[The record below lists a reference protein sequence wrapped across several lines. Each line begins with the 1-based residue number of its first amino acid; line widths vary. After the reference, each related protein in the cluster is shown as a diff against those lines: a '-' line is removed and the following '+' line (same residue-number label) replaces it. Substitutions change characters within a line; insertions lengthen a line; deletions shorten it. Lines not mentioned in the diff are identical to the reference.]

1 MRQEERRAR
10 TLAAVMNAARAAF
23 ARTGYAETSL
33 DAIAAEAHVS
43 KGAVYTYYPA
53 KLDLFLA
60 VTDSVLEEATRRVE
74 RVGLGVALGEP
85 PQTAAQR
92 YLGEDGDSTHV
103 ALVTE
108 VWRMAAAEEA
118 VREKLETFRRER
130 IAELGRH
137 ALTAGKTATE
147 AIGEA
152 EVVAKLI
159 DAETLD
165 LRLELATKLER
176 AAS

>member
-10 TLAAVMNAARAAF
+10 TLAAVMNAAGAAF

-43 KGAVYTYYPA
+43 KGAVYTYYPT

-60 VTDSVLEEATRRVE
+60 VTNTVLEEAARRVE
-74 RVGLGVALGEP
+74 RVGLGVALGQP
-85 PQTAAQR
+85 PPTAAQR
-92 YLGEDGDSTHV
+92 YLGEEGDSQHV

-108 VWRMAAAEEA
+108 VWRMAAVEEA
-118 VREKLETFRRER
+118 VREKLETFRGER

-137 ALTAGKTATE
+137 ALNSGKTATD
-147 AIGEA
+147 AMGEA